1 MKVQRFW
8 SGHAHVYPWH
18 LVPAPTPDG
27 AERKSRRYATG
38 AEQWEGVVRVLQHA
52 GARRIVESVN
62 AHLRA
67 PVVIVCA
74 VPRLSDDFDADY
86 ARVDRF
92 IGAVF
97 FGEPTEGL
105 DAAPPA
111 PEASA

>member
-1 MKVQRFW
+1 MAQRFW
-8 SGHAHVYPWH
+8 NAHAHVYPWH
-18 LVPAPTPDG
+18 FVGGTYNDGTP
-27 AERKSRRYATG
+27 RKVRQYARG

-52 GARRIVESVN
+52 GARRIVESVT
-62 AHLRA
+62 ASASA

-74 VPRLSDDFDADY
+74 VPRLSGDFDADY
-86 ARVDRF
+86 ERVEQF
-92 IGAVF
+92 ISAVF